1 MKISTILAVT
11 AAAAALISD
20 GLAANY
26 DDLVEQGY
34 RWVKIDGPYACP
46 SRNDLEQMLKN
57 RTDDLELQMV
67 EQLRTYYLV
76 QGTLVHLV
84 QEDAS
89 AGMMQIQVAGITTDL
104 WTSSEFLSK
113 LPIRDTYGI
122 IETPETSG
130 LIPRVTTGIGESQ
143 SDAMPE
149 PGDTPSFGA
158 LTTPAPE
165 VTPAPASGR
174 DTN

>member
-1 MKISTILAVT
+1 MLIKYFALPNLSIYHLSFSRLSRIALTERIIRLEAVLRFERRVLYDSIEHSNPIRTSCEKPLLLAIEVRGFENRLWHGRRKFMK
-11 AAAAALISD
+11 
-20 GLAANY
+20 
-26 DDLVEQGY
+26 
-34 RWVKIDGPYACP
+34 
-46 SRNDLEQMLKN
+46 
-57 RTDDLELQMV
+57 
-67 EQLRTYYLV
+67 
-76 QGTLVHLV
+76 
-84 QEDAS
+84 
-89 AGMMQIQVAGITTDL
+89 ITTDL

-122 IETPETSG
+122 IEIPETSG

-165 VTPAPASGR
+165 
-174 DTN
+174 

>member
-67 EQLRTYYLV
+67 EQLRAYYLV

-84 QEDAS
+84 QEDAP
-89 AGMMQIQVAGITTDL
+89 AEMTQIQIAGITTDL
-104 WTSSEFLSK
+104 WTSSKFLSK
-113 LPIRDTYGI
+113 RP
-122 IETPETSG
+122 
-130 LIPRVTTGIGESQ
+130 
-143 SDAMPE
+143 
-149 PGDTPSFGA
+149 
-158 LTTPAPE
+158 
-165 VTPAPASGR
+165 
-174 DTN
+174 